1 MKALIAAL
9 TLITIVAAPLL
20 AQAASAAAPHEAIA
34 SDKTIDVGQKGDSNR
49 QMSQYCVPEDSQD
62 THNFYCR
69 NWQLIPTGIA
79 GSYSELN
86 VAPAFSAGIVI
97 PPERMIAVAPWTLLG
112 GRGGRLIL

>member
-49 QMSQYCVPEDSQD
+49 QMSQHCVPEDSQD

-69 NWQLIPTGIA
+69 NWQLIPM
-79 GSYSELN
+79 GSQD
-86 VAPAFSAGIVI
+86 
-97 PPERMIAVAPWTLLG
+97 RTLS
-112 GRGGRLIL
+112 